1 MSSRSIPGSTENNKI
16 YNGMEHLILCEGI
29 DAWKFI
35 VNFLNSD
42 AMSIYPDFS
51 RTIQVENFGGNNQLQ
66 TKLQLWTRSPGFEHI
81 RSLIIIRDAESD
93 AVKAI
98 HSIIRDMKKVGLPV
112 PNGPQQLAK
121 DNNISTGFL
130 LFPTLSSDLQNGAIE
145 DLCLTIL
152 KETELSTIEEI
163 DDFLESLK
171 QKDLRKF
178 PRIFKT
184 RLHTYFSVTDKY
196 VSLKIGEAA
205 DAGAFDWG
213 SVKLTPLRDFLL
225 QFIE

>member
-1 MSSRSIPGSTENNKI
+1 MSSRSIPGSTENSKI
-16 YNGMEHLILCEGI
+16 HDGMEHLILCEGI
-29 DAWKFI
+29 DAWKFL

-51 RTIQVENFGGNNQLQ
+51 RTIQVENFGGNNELQ
-66 TKLQLWTRSPGFEHI
+66 TKLQLWTRAPGFEHI

-98 HSIIRDMKKVGLPV
+98 HSIMRDMKKVGLPV
-112 PNGPQQLAK
+112 PNGPHQLAK
-121 DNNISTGFL
+121 DDNISTGFL

-163 DDFLESLK
+163 DNFFFFL
-171 QKDLRKF
+171 
-178 PRIFKT
+178 
-184 RLHTYFSVTDKY
+184 
-196 VSLKIGEAA
+196 
-205 DAGAFDWG
+205 
-213 SVKLTPLRDFLL
+213 
-225 QFIE
+225 